1 MKDERKCKFLK
12 VQVQRADK
20 TCKFMVLQNLK
31 CAHISVKNRL
41 LNRENGNILEL
52 QSALF
57 DII

>member
-41 LNRENGNILEL
+41 LNRENGNIL
-52 QSALF
+52 
-57 DII
+57 